1 MTAIGRVRESE
12 LEKAERETKEFHEML
27 IEHGPKLPTE
37 SPSFCSLEEHP
48 MSEMPSSD
56 STNATAPA
64 STTSTEKKDDESFPH
79 CVIHLPA
86 GDHHR
91 PVLAVLR
98 EGDARKLLQGPY
110 FSKVK
115 SELSES
121 SGSRGALVQCG
132 DEEFPITFL
141 PGKH

>member
-1 MTAIGRVRESE
+1 MAALGRVRESE
-12 LEKAERETKEFHEML
+12 LEKAERETEEFHQML
-27 IEHGPKLPTE
+27 IERGPKMPME
-37 SPSFCSLEEHP
+37 SPSFCSLDEHP

-64 STTSTEKKDDESFPH
+64 SATSTDETIPH
-79 CVIHLPA
+79 CIIHLPA

-98 EGDARKLLQGPY
+98 EGDARKLIQGPY

-115 SELSES
+115 SEQGES
-121 SGSRGALVQCG
+121 AGVRAALM
-132 DEEFPITFL
+132 
-141 PGKH
+141 